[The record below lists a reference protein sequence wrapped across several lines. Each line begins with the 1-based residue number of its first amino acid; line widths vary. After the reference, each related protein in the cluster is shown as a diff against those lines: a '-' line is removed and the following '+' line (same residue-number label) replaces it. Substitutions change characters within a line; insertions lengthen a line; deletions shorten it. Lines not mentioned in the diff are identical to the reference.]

1 MSRYDASPHSTGLSI
16 HAAFRISA
24 YRERKEEAKN
34 YPKKLLG
41 DSHTLTHSAQRGLH
55 SLVDR
60 RCQKSK
66 EGSAFQLLTLQ
77 QEPIVL
83 SCTVQCITN

>member
-1 MSRYDASPHSTGLSI
+1 MSRYDASPHSKGLSI

-24 YRERKEEAKN
+24 YRERKEEAKD

-41 DSHTLTHSAQRGLH
+41 GSHTPTPSAQRSLH

-60 RCQKSK
+60 RRQKSK
-66 EGSAFQLLTLQ
+66 EGAAFQLPTLQ
-77 QEPIVL
+77 PELIIL